1 MPAAPRGPPERR
13 RRSPRKTPF
22 ATPPGA
28 GWHPPRQTRLPPAA
42 RAPARA
48 SSCRRHCR
56 RRWRSVE
63 VRARR
68 LRHPFAGVHDPLRVE
83 GLLDPPHESDLDG
96 ALVAAD
102 LLALGLADAV
112 LGADRAAQGGDDVV
126 DGAVDLGAAVAEGAA
141 VGAGR
146 LAEVEVQVAVS

>member
-28 GWHPPRQTRLPPAA
+28 GWHPPRPTRLPPAA

-48 SSCRRHCR
+48 SSCRRPARRGPCR
-56 RRWRSVE
+56 RPSPRRWRAVE

-146 LAEVEVQVAVS
+146 L